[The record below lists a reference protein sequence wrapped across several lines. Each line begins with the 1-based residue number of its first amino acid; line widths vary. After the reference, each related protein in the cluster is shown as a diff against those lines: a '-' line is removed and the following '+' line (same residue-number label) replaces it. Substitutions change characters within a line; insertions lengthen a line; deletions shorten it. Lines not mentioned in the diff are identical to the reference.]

1 MIRLMDYICIIYFF
15 KQIELDHISQNDEQK
30 LIFDAVSHYINQN
43 SPENNEIYI
52 NSGCPSGSKV
62 YGKPSEKKCINCGF
76 GEMSESSNGNKCNKC
91 LPDFEMVQK
100 DPVECKQCPFGQL
113 YIRNIENSNINEC
126 RDPKCDI
133 DEFHDFDSNKCKI
146 CSEKIENSIGRS
158 ENTLPLIEY
167 CLCPNKSIR
176 LRFKDNKV
184 TCTSDNHIIDFVGNK
199 INDAKESF
207 NFLIFDTNSTSHVS
221 AMICKP
227 FEKRTILKDNFC
239 ICDEGFI
246 YKDGICESCYD
257 LRMTGEKIKECL
269 CPEGN
274 EIRKEKC
281 TKCPKGYFK
290 GSISD
295 NLCSKCNY
303 FFTTKN
309 TGSINAK
316 DCSDILNA
324 NVIIVF
330 SVILVII
337 ILVMVLVLYFS
348 ISKRKYSSRN
358 NSKNVYEAANFEYA
372 SYFN

>member
-1 MIRLMDYICIIYFF
+1 MEIIFIIFLF
-15 KQIELDHISQNDEQK
+15 KQIELDVISLKDENKQSFEAVSNSN
-30 LIFDAVSHYINQN
+30 LIFDNEKGY
-43 SPENNEIYI
+43 EYFNN
-52 NSGCPSGSKV
+52 GCPSGSKV
-62 YGKPSEKKCINCGF
+62 YGEAGDKRCIHCGF
-76 GEMSESSNGNKCNKC
+76 GQTSEHFLSNKCDRC
-91 LPDFEMVQK
+91 LPDFKMVQK

-113 YIRNIENSNINEC
+113 YIRNNENSSINEC

-133 DEFHDFDSNKCKI
+133 DEFHDFDSNKCKK
-146 CSEKIENSIGRS
+146 CSEMIENSIGRF

-167 CLCPNKSIR
+167 CLCPNNSIKM
-176 LRFKDNKV
+176 FISSGKFICHTNND
-184 TCTSDNHIIDFVGNK
+184 IIDNVNTKTKNSKIRYGIYFVK
-199 INDAKESF
+199 TKKEGIVSF
-207 NFLIFDTNSTSHVS
+207 L
-221 AMICKP
+221 ICKP
-227 FEKRTILKDNFC
+227 YEKRTIFKYNFC

-309 TGSINAK
+309 SGSINAEN
-316 DCSDILNA
+316 CSDINKTNA
-324 NVIIVF
+324 IIVAF
-330 SVILVII
+330 VILVII
-337 ILVMVLVLYFS
+337 ILVMIIVLYFGS
-348 ISKRKYSSRN
+348 SKRYHSSIN
-358 NSKNVYEAANFEYA
+358 NSKNVYEEANVEYA
-372 SYFN
+372 NNLY